1 MAEEIP
7 QKTDPAMEAIEQDDV
22 LGKIDQLLNR
32 HRPKSSSAD
41 AIPVLL
47 DTTAVH
53 DVAPGDGIPVLTDVV
68 GAPGRAETPRPAS
81 SRSKAGI
88 SLQIVRRMS
97 LALDS
102 EHARLTAQLAGD
114 GAQMR
119 MLDRL
124 VIELK
129 RALPAAVRAAVED
142 KTVAN
147 VRPRGDS
154 PL

>member
-1 MAEEIP
+1 MGEEIP
-7 QKTDPAMEAIEQDDV
+7 QKPDPALGAGEQDDV

-32 HRPKSSSAD
+32 HRPKTASAG
-41 AIPVLL
+41 AIPVLM
-47 DTTAVH
+47 DTTPVH
-53 DVAPGDGIPVLTDVV
+53 DIAPGDGIPVLTDIV
-68 GAPGRAETPRPAS
+68 GAPRPVETPRPAS
-81 SRSKAGI
+81 SRSNAGI

-102 EHARLTAQLAGD
+102 EHARLMAQLAGD
-114 GAQMR
+114 GEQMR

-147 VRPRGDS
+147 VRPGDDS